1 MAVSCFSLAHL
12 PLGDASRE
20 GWDVRLLEV
29 QPTSPMLHE
38 ETPKFICRENEACFC
53 ICLCA
58 FSLVA
63 TLIASSLITASP
75 EQDWTVL
82 MSSFVPDQLTY
93 LELFDFLPLSP

>member
-38 ETPKFICRENEACFC
+38 ETPKFICRENEACVSVFTC
-53 ICLCA
+53 
-58 FSLVA
+58 
-63 TLIASSLITASP
+63 
-75 EQDWTVL
+75 VL
-82 MSSFVPDQLTY
+82 
-93 LELFDFLPLSP
+93 FLLWLL